1 MNSST
6 KPPFHGRMALRLGQ
20 RRVKRVSQAFP
31 RKRRVSV
38 IPLDLDSHDISPELV
53 VRGIQDVGTI
63 HHVILSC
70 ELNCFG
76 NLPFNAKLPIID
88 EVSRGVALEFLTAL
102 VVLPFDER
110 EQDGLPL

>member
-1 MNSST
+1 MRSAT
-6 KPPFHGRMALRLGQ
+6 L
-20 RRVKRVSQAFP
+20 
-31 RKRRVSV
+31 RVSV

-110 EQDGLPL
+110 EHDSPRSTIVFVCGLDIATVERGVRNQPLSVV